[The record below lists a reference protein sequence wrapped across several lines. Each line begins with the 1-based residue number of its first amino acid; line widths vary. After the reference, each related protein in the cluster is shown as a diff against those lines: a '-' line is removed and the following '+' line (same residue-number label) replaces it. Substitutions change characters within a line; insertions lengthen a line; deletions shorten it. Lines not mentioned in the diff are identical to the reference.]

1 MVPKYRSTSV
11 YTSSYIKHCTVQC
24 EAVSQELVSLCRS
37 ALDERASASRKS
49 QSIRLEHVA
58 H

>member
-1 MVPKYRSTSV
+1 MVPKYHSTSI

-24 EAVSQELVSLCRS
+24 EAVSQELVSSCQS
-37 ALDERASASRKS
+37 ALDQRASMSRKS

>member
-11 YTSSYIKHCTVQC
+11 YTSSYIKHRTVQC
-24 EAVSQELVSLCRS
+24 KAVRELVSSCQS
-37 ALDERASASRKS
+37 ALDQRASTSRKS
-49 QSIRLEHVA
+49 QSVRLEHVA